1 MNEQPKIED
10 VIFTEKV
17 SIIDVYGF
25 LRPGIPIVPEFD
37 ESGNVISCKYEQE
50 IDDHPTDEE
59 IEDCKKLIFD
69 HYEKTKH
76 RFPRMLEYPSIG
88 DQLDALYH
96 AGVFPEDMA
105 EQIKQVKDKY
115 PKS

>member
-1 MNEQPKIED
+1 MNKEPKLEE

-17 SIIDVYGF
+17 SLIDVYGF
-25 LRPGIPIVPEFD
+25 LRPGVPIVPELD
-37 ESGNVISCKYEQE
+37 ENGDVISCKYEQE
-50 IDDHPTDEE
+50 IENHPTPQE
-59 IEDCKKLIFD
+59 IEECTKMIFD

-76 RFPRMLEYPSIG
+76 HFPRMLAYPSIG

-96 AGVFPEDMA
+96 AGVFPDDMA